1 MQTVP
6 DSQPRLESTDVVPDD
21 APAETLHA
29 VLASQARDRTKL
41 ELWAGT
47 LVGGANA
54 ALIWMRFPSL
64 HWLAA
69 GFAATAFYGVWGLL
83 DRNVTSADASP
94 NSNRLSRMLIRLP
107 RLLSGALG
115 WAAALF
121 AIGAFL
127 TAALGGLSFP
137 GR

>member
-1 MQTVP
+1 MQTLP
-6 DSQPRLESTDVVPDD
+6 DTQPRPESTDIVSDS
-21 APAETLHA
+21 APPETIHA

-47 LVGGANA
+47 LVGGGNA
-54 ALIWMRFPSL
+54 ALIWIRFPSL

-69 GFAATAFYGVWGLL
+69 GFAATACYGVWGLL
-83 DRNVTSADASP
+83 DRRVSALDESP
-94 NSNRLSRMLIRLP
+94 GSARLSRMLIRLP

-127 TAALGGLSFP
+127 TAALGGLSIP

>member
-1 MQTVP
+1 MQTLPDTQPRPESRDIVP
-6 DSQPRLESTDVVPDD
+6 DS
-21 APAETLHA
+21 APAETIHA

-54 ALIWMRFPSL
+54 ALIWIRFPSL

-69 GFAATAFYGVWGLL
+69 GFAATACYGVWGLL
-83 DRNVTSADASP
+83 DRRVSDLDESPDSAQP
-94 NSNRLSRMLIRLP
+94 SRMLIRLP

-127 TAALGGLSFP
+127 TAALGGLSIP

>member
-1 MQTVP
+1 MQTIPDSEAQPERNEIVP
-6 DSQPRLESTDVVPDD
+6 DNAT
-21 APAETLHA
+21 AETLHR

-54 ALIWMRFPSL
+54 ALIWTRFPSL

-69 GFAATAFYGVWGLL
+69 GFAATAFYGAWGLL
-83 DRNVTSADASP
+83 DRKVIDADASP
-94 NSNRLSRMLIRLP
+94 ESTRISRMLIRLP
-107 RLLSGALG
+107 RFAAGALG
-115 WAAALF
+115 WASALF
-121 AIGAFL
+121 AIAAFL
-127 TAALGGLSFP
+127 TAALGGLSIP

>member
-1 MQTVP
+1 MQTIP
-6 DSQPRLESTDVVPDD
+6 ESQPRVENADVIADD
-21 APAETLHA
+21 TSGETLHA

-54 ALIWMRFPSL
+54 ALIWTRFPSL

-69 GFAATAFYGVWGLL
+69 GFAATAFYGAWGLL
-83 DRNVTSADASP
+83 DRRVADCDALPAST
-94 NSNRLSRMLIRLP
+94 RLSRMLIRIP
-107 RLLSGALG
+107 RLLSGVLG
-115 WAAALF
+115 WGAALF